1 MRTLWNVISFL
12 AVVHLLALVMVVAWL
27 WQSGRITKE
36 RVQQTRELFA
46 LTETEAQVVAAKRA
60 ADEQAAAEQRVLDER
75 RANPPAD
82 SASQITQISM
92 VRVQEQQSRQRLLD
106 EKAALLEQ
114 LAAATLKVNE
124 NQSSLAAERVGWETA
139 VQADRQRKTD
149 EQFLQTVKQY
159 EQVPPKQGKRML
171 IELVN
176 KNEIDQAVAYLDSM
190 NTRAASKIIKEF
202 KTDSEITL
210 ATDLLERLRSFGVNA
225 PDDSPARQES
235 ANASRLDNTQP
246 AAPASADAAAGQPDR
261 QGADR

>member
-12 AVVHLLALVMVVAWL
+12 AVVHLLALLMVVAWL
-27 WQSGRITKE
+27 WQSGHITKD

-46 LTETEAQVVAAKRA
+46 LTEPEAQAVAAKRA
-60 ADEQAAAEQRVLDER
+60 ADEQAQAEQRVLDER
-75 RANPPAD
+75 QANPPAD

-92 VRVQEQQSRQRLLD
+92 VRVQEQQTRQRLQD

-139 VQADRQRKTD
+139 VQADRTRKTD
-149 EQFLQTVKQY
+149 EQFLQTVRQY

-171 IELVN
+171 MELVSQ
-176 KNEIDQAVAYLDSM
+176 KEIDQAVAYLDSM
-190 NTRAASKIIKEF
+190 NVRAAAKIIKEF
-202 KTDSEITL
+202 KTDSEIAL

-225 PDDSPARQES
+225 PEASATARQ
-235 ANASRLDNTQP
+235 D
-246 AAPASADAAAGQPDR
+246 SADASRSDNDQPALPAAAENGAGQP
-261 QGADR
+261 